1 MAQFQIQGYN
11 YPSYWN
17 TYYGEPA
24 SRTSIG
30 ALAGTGAGWISL
42 VPHWY
47 THTLRG
53 SVVRRTDATED
64 DANVVAAI
72 RQARLAGLN
81 VILKP
86 HVDPDSG
93 EFRGLFNPRNVESWF
108 KTYRSMIVHYAR
120 IAEQEGVAAMSIGC
134 ELDSLDGGPYAAQW
148 SRIIGE
154 VRAVFSGELTYASL
168 DDGLDESPF
177 WGDLDYIGVDA
188 YVELTNGTMPTLTR
202 SIEAWM
208 VPATWWELE
217 KHGEQGAMAHYQ
229 ALSEQFGK
237 PILVTETGWRSRD
250 GAAADPGDWATESP
264 RDDAEQVL
272 GYEAFFR
279 AWSGN
284 TGGGDPWV
292 RGVMF
297 WNWDPFDP
305 ATNPYASPI
314 DYTPQGKPA
323 EAVVSDWM
331 GSGDR
336 GRWAFRGT
344 DGIDRLTGGNRDEV
358 LVGYRGNDTLVGGGG
373 NDLLNG
379 GRGRD
384 LLDGGSGRDMASYLG
399 LEEATVDLRRR
410 GWQNTLSG
418 GYDRL
423 VGIEDLAGSLLDD
436 RLVGDFRA
444 NRLYGNDGNDTLVG
458 SGGRDTLY
466 GEGGNDTVTGG
477 GGADTFVIDTPG
489 GGVDVI
495 RDFRSGTDR
504 LALSGLQYGV
514 TGPAVL
520 HSRHLTY
527 RATAPRAATRLI
539 YQRSSG
545 RLRYDADG
553 AGSGAAVVVA
563 VLRGRPALRASD
575 ILVLEG

>member
-344 DGIDRLTGGNRDEV
+344 DGIDRLTGGSRDEV
-358 LVGYRGNDTLVGGGG
+358 LVGYRGNDTL
-373 NDLLNG
+373 
-379 GRGRD
+379 
-384 LLDGGSGRDMASYLG
+384 
-399 LEEATVDLRRR
+399 
-410 GWQNTLSG
+410 
-418 GYDRL
+418 
-423 VGIEDLAGSLLDD
+423 I
-436 RLVGDFRA
+436 
-444 NRLYGNDGNDTLVG
+444 G